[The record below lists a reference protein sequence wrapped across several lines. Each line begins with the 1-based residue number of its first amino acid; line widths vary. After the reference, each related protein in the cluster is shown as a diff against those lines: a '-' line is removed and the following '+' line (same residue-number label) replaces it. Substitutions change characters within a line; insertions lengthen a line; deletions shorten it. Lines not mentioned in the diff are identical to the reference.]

1 MQWVEVLRISI
12 REQFYYAGGNPFTPQ
27 ESQGMDTQKLQQIQA
42 HARAIAALL
51 YDETAPEQLTT
62 LEGIEQAVRGHILE
76 QVSPEIGH
84 FLSQQQVAPIVDE
97 VGNSKASS
105 EPSALVKSKRKSSK
119 LKREP
124 NWVLI

>member
-1 MQWVEVLRISI
+1 
-12 REQFYYAGGNPFTPQ
+12 
-27 ESQGMDTQKLQQIQA
+27 MDTDKLQQIQA
-42 HARAIAALL
+42 HACAIAALL

-76 QVSPEIGH
+76 HISPEIGH
-84 FLSQQQVAPIVDE
+84 FLSQQQVAPGVGE

-105 EPSALVKSKRKSSK
+105 EPSVSVKSKRKSSK

-124 NWVLI
+124 N

>member
-1 MQWVEVLRISI
+1 
-12 REQFYYAGGNPFTPQ
+12 
-27 ESQGMDTQKLQQIQA
+27 MDANKLQQIQA

-62 LEGIEQAVRGHILE
+62 LEGIEVAVRGHILE

-84 FLSQQQVAPIVDE
+84 FLSQRQAVQAVDE

-105 EPSALVKSKRKSSK
+105 VLSASPKTKRKS
-119 LKREP
+119 
-124 NWVLI
+124 